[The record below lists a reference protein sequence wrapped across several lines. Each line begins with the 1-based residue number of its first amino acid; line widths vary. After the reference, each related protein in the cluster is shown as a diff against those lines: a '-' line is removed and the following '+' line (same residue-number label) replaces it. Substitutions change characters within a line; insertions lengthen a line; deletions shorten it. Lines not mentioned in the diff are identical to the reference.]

1 MKYLIVLF
9 FISIGLS
16 AQEIKT
22 KNLKKHVEY
31 LSSDKLQGRGTG
43 TAGEKM
49 ASDYII
55 KQFKKAGLSPM
66 GENGGFLQHFPAKK
80 GKPGQMVSVDANNVV
95 GFVDNKKPYSIVIG
109 AHYDHLGMGD
119 QGSSLQA
126 NSEGQVHNGADDNAS
141 GVAGVLE
148 LARYFSKN
156 KITENYNLIFIA
168 FSGEELGLVGSKFI
182 ADNPTFDLKNI
193 NCMFNLDMIGRYR
206 TDKGVNIGGVGSS
219 KFWEENATKL
229 ADNMSIKYT
238 VDSSGIGPSDHTSFY
253 LKDIPVLFLFT
264 GAHQE
269 YHKPSDD
276 ANLINY
282 EGQKLMTE
290 YIAKMVD
297 LLGATDKIT
306 FKKTS
311 NPHSKAAKSTFK
323 VTMGVIPDYS
333 FDGKGMKIDGTTD
346 GKPAEKAGMKA
357 GDIVQK
363 IGDIEIKD
371 VYSYMEALGKH
382 EKGQTVTIKILRK
395 GEILELPL
403 TF

>member
-1 MKYLIVLF
+1 
-9 FISIGLS
+9 
-16 AQEIKT
+16 
-22 KNLKKHVEY
+22 
-31 LSSDKLQGRGTG
+31 
-43 TAGEKM
+43 
-49 ASDYII
+49 
-55 KQFKKAGLSPM
+55 
-66 GENGGFLQHFPAKK
+66 
-80 GKPGQMVSVDANNVV
+80 
-95 GFVDNKKPYSIVIG
+95 
-109 AHYDHLGMGD
+109 
-119 QGSSLQA
+119 
-126 NSEGQVHNGADDNAS
+126 
-141 GVAGVLE
+141 
-148 LARYFSKN
+148 
-156 KITENYNLIFIA
+156 
-168 FSGEELGLVGSKFI
+168 
-182 ADNPTFDLKNI
+182 
-193 NCMFNLDMIGRYR
+193 MFNLDMIGRYR

>member
-1 MKYLIVLF
+1 MKYLALIF
-9 FISIGLS
+9 FISFSVS
-16 AQEIKT
+16 AQDIKV

-43 TAGEKM
+43 TSGEKM
-49 ASDYII
+49 ASEYII
-55 KQFKKAGLSPM
+55 KQFKKAGLSPL
-66 GENGGFLQHFPAKK
+66 GENGGYLQLFPAKK
-80 GKPGQMVSVDANNVV
+80 GKPGKMTPVEAHNVV
-95 GFVDNKKPYSIVIG
+95 AYLNNDKPYTIVIG

-126 NSEGQVHNGADDNAS
+126 NSEGQIHNGADDNAS
-141 GVAGVLE
+141 GVAGMLE

-156 KITENYNLIFIA
+156 NITENYNMVFIA

-229 ADNMSIKYT
+229 AENMAIKYT

-269 YHKPSDD
+269 YHKPTDD

-282 EGQKLMTE
+282 EGQKLMVE
-290 YIAKMVD
+290 YIIKMID
-297 LLGATDKIT
+297 LLGTTDKIT

-311 NPHSKAAKSTFK
+311 NPHSQAAKSTFK

-346 GKPAEKAGMKA
+346 GKPAEKAGIKA
-357 GDIVQK
+357 GDIIQK
-363 IGDIEIKD
+363 IGDFEIKD
-371 VYSYMEALGKH
+371 VYGYMEALGKH

-395 GEILELPL
+395 GETIELPL